1 MFLGG
6 GSSILGISSAVKR
19 LSSRT
24 AGHSDRFRVVKVI
37 VCIKFQSR
45 NQHSIM
51 SARLYG
57 LDFFLRVSLP
67 SSEVARSGHAL

>member
-6 GSSILGISSAVKR
+6 GGGILGISSAGNR

-24 AGHSDRFRVVKVI
+24 AGHSDRFRVVKAI

-45 NQHSIM
+45 NQPSIA

-67 SSEVARSGHAL
+67 SSEVARSGRAL